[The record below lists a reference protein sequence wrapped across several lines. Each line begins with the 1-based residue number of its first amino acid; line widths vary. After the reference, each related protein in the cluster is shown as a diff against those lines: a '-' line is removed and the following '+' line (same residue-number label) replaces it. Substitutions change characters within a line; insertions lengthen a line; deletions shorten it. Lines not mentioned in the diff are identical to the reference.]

1 MLSIEDVGGD
11 EEQIEAMANTCRV
24 LAVTEGAAGA
34 RLYWNGDLRR
44 FRALEFEEVDP
55 TGAGDIFAAA
65 FFWRFSVTH
74 DPWAAARFATHLASL
89 FGHAPRAGR
98 HSQPGRNSILPG
110 GGIVVGRVYT
120 LVNQKGGVGK
130 TTTAINLGA
139 YLAQFGQRVLIV
151 DADPQA
157 NATSSL
163 GIDKHTVKGGTYEA
177 LLGGAPATA
186 LVLQNP
192 RLKLAILPSSPSLAG
207 AEVELVNELGR
218 ESKLKQALAPLVDR
232 YDYILIDCPPSLGLL
247 TINGLMAA
255 RDGVLIP
262 VQCEYLALE
271 GLGELTRTIQRVRSA
286 LFPALKVRGVILTM
300 FDGRTHLSGD
310 VVAEVHKYFPEQVFE
325 AIIPRSVRLAEA
337 PSYGLPVSAYAPGS
351 NAARSYEALARELL
365 KSDGIAITESVE

>member
-1 MLSIEDVGGD
+1 M
-11 EEQIEAMANTCRV
+11 
-24 LAVTEGAAGA
+24 
-34 RLYWNGDLRR
+34 
-44 FRALEFEEVDP
+44 
-55 TGAGDIFAAA
+55 
-65 FFWRFSVTH
+65 
-74 DPWAAARFATHLASL
+74 
-89 FGHAPRAGR
+89 GR
-98 HSQPGRNSILPG
+98 IH
-110 GGIVVGRVYT
+110 T

-163 GIDKHTVKGGTYEA
+163 GVDVHTVKGGTYEV

-192 RLKLAILPSSPSLAG
+192 RLKLAILPSSPALAG

-218 ESKLKQALAPLVDR
+218 ENKLKNALAPLGER

-247 TINGLMAA
+247 TVNGLMAA

-271 GLGELTRTIQRVRSA
+271 GLGELTRTIQRVRASI
-286 LFPALKVRGVILTM
+286 FPALKVRGVILTM

-310 VVAEVHKYFPEQVFE
+310 VVTEVHKYFPEKVFE
-325 AIIPRSVRLAEA
+325 TIIPRSVRLAEA
-337 PSYGLPVSAYAPGS
+337 PSYGLPISAYAPGS
-351 NAARSYEALARELL
+351 SAAKSYESLARELL
-365 KSDGIAITESVE
+365 NSDGITLPKSGE